1 MHDMLSRADALTIIA
16 TLLAVAV
23 AGFIGARRQNGESQG
38 FILAGRAL
46 TMPVFVASLVAT
58 WYGSVLGATEF
69 IVTYGVVFFL
79 CFGIPYYLIA
89 LVYARWLAGRVR
101 QSQAMSIPDQIRRT
115 YGDRA
120 SQIVAMMMLVITI
133 PASYQLSLALIA
145 QTFTGWSLEIS
156 LLTTSAFAFAYVAKG
171 GLRSDA
177 YANVVQ
183 ALVMFAGYIACVI
196 ACMIT
201 LGSPLWL
208 LQNTSQE
215 VLAIPGRLGWTP
227 IVVWFVIAL
236 QTFIDPNFHV
246 RTAAARDVSTARR
259 GIVVSVGLWIVFDTL
274 QVFVGLYALQLAGA
288 EHGAQSALNLAV
300 TVLPDVWRGLFV
312 AGTIAAVM
320 SALDGYAL
328 ASGTIIGHDLSAA
341 HGTTAALLSVRSGVA
356 LSLGIGA
363 VAALAVP
370 SVIDLIYRAAS
381 IAVPAVLAPLLIS
394 FSPLA
399 QRVRKTVVWLI
410 LIPACASIGTM
421 VLRNYGLL
429 DHTLAEPMLIGIVV
443 SAVVVLLALRVHE
456 PATEQ

>member
-1 MHDMLSRADALTIIA
+1 MHDVLSRADALTIIA
-16 TLLAVAV
+16 TLLAVAI
-23 AGFIGARRQNGESQG
+23 AGFIGARHQNGESQG
-38 FILAGRAL
+38 YILAGRAL

-69 IVTYGVVFFL
+69 IVTYGVVFVL
-79 CFGIPYYLIA
+79 CFGIPYYVIA
-89 LVYARWLAGRVR
+89 LAYARWLAGRIR
-101 QSQAMSIPDQIRRT
+101 QSQAVSIPDQIRRT

-120 SQIVAMMMLVITI
+120 SRIVAVMMLVITI

-145 QTFTGWSLEIS
+145 QTFTGWSLEIC
-156 LLTTSAFAFAYVAKG
+156 LLATSAFAFAYVVKG

-183 ALVMFAGYIACVI
+183 VVVMFAGYIACVV
-196 ACMIT
+196 ACISA

-208 LQNTSQE
+208 LQSTPPDL
-215 VLAIPGRLGWTP
+215 LAIPGRLGWTP
-227 IVVWFVIAL
+227 VVVWFVIAL

-246 RTAAARDVSTARR
+246 RTAAAGDVSIARR
-259 GIVVSVGLWIVFDTL
+259 GIVVSVVLWIVFDTL
-274 QVFVGLYALQLAGA
+274 QVVVGLYALRLAGA

-300 TVLPDVWRGLFV
+300 MVLPDVWRGLFV

-328 ASGTIIGHDLSAA
+328 ASGTIIGHDL
-341 HGTTAALLSVRSGVA
+341 TASKRTARGLLSVRSGVA
-356 LSLGIGA
+356 LALVIGA
-363 VAALAVP
+363 AAALVAP

-399 QRVRKTVVWLI
+399 ERVSRAVVWLI
-410 LIPACASIGTM
+410 LIPACASVGTM
-421 VLRNYGLL
+421 VLTNLGLL
-429 DHTLAEPMLIGIVV
+429 VHTLAEPMLIGIVA
-443 SAVVVLLALRVHE
+443 SVVVLLIALWVHE